1 MAKTI
6 SFVKGKGSL
15 RHNNREFI
23 ANNIDEARVP
33 WNTVYI
39 QKPLQEA
46 YEEISLEYRIYS
58 EAVTRSIRGNLW
70 KCGK

>member
-23 ANNIDEARVP
+23 ANNIDPAFPR
-33 WNTVYI
+33 YI
-39 QKPLQEA
+39 TML
-46 YEEISLEYRIYS
+46 SR
-58 EAVTRSIRGNLW
+58 EAV
-70 KCGK
+70 